1 MSTGGGQS
9 NPRGNPT
16 RSEQIGTT
24 LGKGMAAVSRGVNTV
39 ASGAKRLAGK
49 AVNAADKVV
58 SFTEKLQELCKA
70 TGADS
75 DVQAAM
81 MQVFT
86 EMIGQSAM
94 AAIEGAIPGWSLL
107 RGGADFAKECD
118 HLISIVRERARLER
132 RIERDYFRARD
143 ATKAVEGLLKLMA
156 RDVAS
161 SSARTATSA
170 ARFASAVAGA
180 AATVPGALDAI
191 VSAVTAVVDL
201 MRKCAEVALE
211 VRDMVEGNRLIQ
223 EHFHNG
229 TALQKVFEN
238 AFIGTFIVAKAPE
251 AYLMN
256 VSLALYADPGTT
268 TCLKKMRAVIAE
280 AKERASGYLE
290 ESGLTVDPAL
300 DDDEEYGAFMQ
311 VGQLVTQAALM
322 EQLRAGVALKPTVA
336 NPRPVTLMEQIR
348 AGVALKPT
356 VINPRPVFPPE
367 PSPPIPVQIMV
378 GEIVAPSPPDV
389 RPALDHLEAT
399 LRRVAEDYQKT
410 LSRYVFSS
418 LRNTSPES
426 MATYAYLTNRVAA
439 DIGRSK
445 LNGDIVSVPS
455 IVRALLGGPP
465 LLDAARQ
472 EAARRD
478 ILSVELD
485 KLRVLNPSA
494 YRSMPGRVYF
504 RAPVEASRIF
514 GFEPLV
520 STRISFV
527 SGLYAGPPCRGRAFS
542 GLLARRVKAP
552 VLRSTRNKPPK

>member
-1 MSTGGGQS
+1 MSTGRGQS
-9 NPRGNPT
+9 NPRSTPT
-16 RSEQIGTT
+16 RAEQIGTT
-24 LGKGMAAVSRGVNTV
+24 LGKGMAAVSRGVNSV

-49 AVNAADKVV
+49 AANAADKAV
-58 SFTEKLQELCKA
+58 SFTEKLQQLCEA
-70 TGADS
+70 TGAD
-75 DVQAAM
+75 DTEKAFM
-81 MQVFT
+81 MQAFT
-86 EMIGQSAM
+86 EMIGQSTM

-107 RGGADFAKECD
+107 KGGADFAKECD

-143 ATKAVEGLLKLMA
+143 ATKAVEGLLKLMT

-161 SSARTATSA
+161 SSARTATSG

-211 VRDMVEGNRLIQ
+211 VRDMVKGNGLIQ
-223 EHFHNG
+223 NHFHNG
-229 TALQKVFEN
+229 TALQEVFEN

-251 AYLMN
+251 AYLLN
-256 VSLALYADPGTT
+256 VSLTLYAEPGTSI
-268 TCLKKMRAVIAE
+268 CLKKMRAVIAE

-300 DDDEEYGAFMQ
+300 DDDDEYGPFMQ

-367 PSPPIPVQIMV
+367 PPPPIPVQIMV
-378 GEIVAPSPPDV
+378 GEIVPPSPPDV
-389 RPALDHLEAT
+389 RPALDRLEAT
-399 LRRVAEDYQKT
+399 LRRVAEDYHKT
-410 LSRYVFSS
+410 LSRYVISS

-455 IVRALLGGPP
+455 IMRALLGGPP
-465 LLDAARQ
+465 LLDTARQ

-478 ILSVELD
+478 IQSAELD
-485 KLRVLNPSA
+485 KLRVLKPSSDMHGILGKA
-494 YRSMPGRVYF
+494 F
-504 RAPVEASRIF
+504 RAWELAESD
-514 GFEPLV
+514 LV
-520 STRISFV
+520 
-527 SGLYAGPPCRGRAFS
+527 GFS
-542 GLLARRVKAP
+542 GTGP
-552 VLRSTRNKPPK
+552 G